1 MNKCIYPFQENRS
14 SLENALS
21 AHSEMFPV
29 DDDLAVGGMMGHI
42 KTVDFFTFGGN
53 PMLWYIFSNCKQNVK
68 G

>member
-1 MNKCIYPFQENRS
+1 
-14 SLENALS
+14 
-21 AHSEMFPV
+21 MFPV